1 MQTQIVCPRCQT
13 PFMAEIHQVID
24 AGRNPQLKYE
34 LLNGTLNLFVCPNCG
49 TSGQMAT
56 PLLYHDPEH
65 ELFMVHVPMEMN
77 LPHEEQQRV
86 IGQMVQEA
94 MRQIPR
100 EEQRGYMLQ
109 PQEVIRYQTF
119 LEKILETEGVTT
131 EMLERQRQQSQ
142 LLQDMATGDKPTRE
156 RLLEERADMIDETF
170 LAMLRSTIEAAQQQN
185 NNELLIKLTNLQA
198 RLLTETEVG
207 RKVEKRQSALRAFQ
221 KDVQKQQG
229 LTPEMLAK
237 HVVRNREDEGTVNA
251 LISMGQQAFNYEFFS
266 KLTEQVEQA
275 AREGRKEEAKQ
286 LTQLRQNLLELQ
298 RELQEQSQQVLNQ
311 AMDTLQSIMEAE
323 DQKAA
328 VQENLGRI
336 DDTFM
341 YVLSAMIAQT
351 EQQGQTEQVRQL
363 RRVQELIMEE
373 AEQQVPPQIRVIN
386 RLLRAESEADQRR
399 ILDENSEQLTPELV
413 QMLGALAQ
421 EIEADG
427 QGEGAEMA
435 ERIRQVQAMVEM
447 RVGQNQPGTTQ
458 SGILRP

>member
-328 VQENLGRI
+328 VQEN
-336 DDTFM
+336 
-341 YVLSAMIAQT
+341 
-351 EQQGQTEQVRQL
+351 
-363 RRVQELIMEE
+363 
-373 AEQQVPPQIRVIN
+373 
-386 RLLRAESEADQRR
+386 
-399 ILDENSEQLTPELV
+399 
-413 QMLGALAQ
+413 
-421 EIEADG
+421 
-427 QGEGAEMA
+427 
-435 ERIRQVQAMVEM
+435 
-447 RVGQNQPGTTQ
+447 
-458 SGILRP
+458 